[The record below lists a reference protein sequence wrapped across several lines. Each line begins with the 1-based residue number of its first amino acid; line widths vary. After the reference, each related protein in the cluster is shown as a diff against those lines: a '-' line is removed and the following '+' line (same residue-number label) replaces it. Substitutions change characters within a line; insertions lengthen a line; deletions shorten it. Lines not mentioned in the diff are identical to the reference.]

1 MLKEALQ
8 WRHAPNATFAPDGHH
23 FLLPAFFHT
32 LAELEKQGTDGQKK
46 GKTTQL
52 ILVHELSEV
61 SVDFYG
67 EETGTI
73 DVVAKV

>member
-1 MLKEALQ
+1 MDTIFCCRRSFIPWQ
-8 WRHAPNATFAPDGHH
+8 SWRSKAQMG
-23 FLLPAFFHT
+23 
-32 LAELEKQGTDGQKK
+32 KKK